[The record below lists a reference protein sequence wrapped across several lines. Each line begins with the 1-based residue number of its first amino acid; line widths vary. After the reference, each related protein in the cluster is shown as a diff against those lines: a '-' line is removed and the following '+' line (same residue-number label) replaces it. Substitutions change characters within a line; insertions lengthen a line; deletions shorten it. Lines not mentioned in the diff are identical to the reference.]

1 MDATILFA
9 AAFLMLSGLALAYS
23 PLRAKLRPLL
33 RRAR

>member
-1 MDATILFA
+1 MDATI
-9 AAFLMLSGLALAYS
+9 AFTAVFLALSGLALAYS

>member
-1 MDATILFA
+1 MDTTIIFA
-9 AAFLMLSGLALAYS
+9 AAFLMLSAVARAYS